1 MAHNFYFAMGKKK
14 GKKKEKKKQSS
25 ENTGLNKIQCIFNTD
40 LLWPFLKDI
49 LFK

>member
-25 ENTGLNKIQCIFNTD
+25 ENTGLNN
-40 LLWPFLKDI
+40 
-49 LFK
+49 

>member
-1 MAHNFYFAMGKKK
+1 MAHNFYFAME
-14 GKKKEKKKQSS
+14 KKKEKKTKKQSS
-25 ENTGLNKIQCIFNTD
+25 ENTGLNKIQCIVNTD

>member
-25 ENTGLNKIQCIFNTD
+25 ENTGLNKIQCIVNMGAVMA
-40 LLWPFLKDI
+40 I
-49 LFK
+49 SEGYIV

>member
-14 GKKKEKKKQSS
+14 EKKKKQSS
-25 ENTGLNKIQCIFNTD
+25 ENTGLNKIQCIINME